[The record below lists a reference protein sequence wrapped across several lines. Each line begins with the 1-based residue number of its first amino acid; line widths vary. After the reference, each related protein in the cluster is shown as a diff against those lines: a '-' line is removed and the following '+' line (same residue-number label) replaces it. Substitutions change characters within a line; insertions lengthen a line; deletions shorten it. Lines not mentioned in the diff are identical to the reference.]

1 MTCGVGAGKRA
12 ALSLE
17 IRRRSATRADDMSKV
32 SASDM
37 KKPHHAFA
45 KEGRKRAEDA
55 GQASDLLVA
64 VKPHKDLGLKH

>member
-1 MTCGVGAGKRA
+1 MACGVAAGKRA

-37 KKPHHAFA
+37 KKPHGALP
-45 KEGRKRAEDA
+45 KRAANE
-55 GQASDLLVA
+55 
-64 VKPHKDLGLKH
+64 